1 MKKWFVNHVIKF
13 ILDILLK
20 IDDSELKRVPQR
32 GPLVVVANHVNF
44 LDAPV
49 LITHLHPRPT
59 TGLVKKETWEKPLM
73 AFLFNVW
80 GGIPIDRDI
89 ADFTAF
95 RKAKE
100 ALREEKI
107 LAVAPEGTRTE
118 DGKLIRGKPGVAM
131 LVSQMDVPILP
142 LAYYGHEN
150 FKENIKKLKRTTMT
164 IRVGEPFHIRL
175 NGNPKNKSTMQ
186 DVTDAIMVEIAK
198 LLPNEYRGVYEG
210 LENKSNGFVQY
221 LD

>member
-13 ILDILLK
+13 IMNILLK
-20 IDDSELKRVPQR
+20 IDDSELNRVPQR

-44 LDAPV
+44 LDVPV

-100 ALREEKI
+100 ALKDGKI

-142 LAYYGHEN
+142 LAYYGHDN
-150 FKENIKKLKRTTMT
+150 FKENLRKLKRTKMK
-164 IRVGEPFHIRL
+164 IRVGEPFTISL
-175 NGNPKNKSTMQ
+175 NGHPKTKETMQ
-186 DVTDAIMVEIAK
+186 AVTDAIMVEIAK
-198 LLPNEYRGVYEG
+198 LLPKEYQGVYEG
-210 LENKSNGFVQY
+210 AVNKSNGFVQY
-221 LD
+221 LN